1 MGGAS
6 CLSKFIEYVA
16 DPGWRFSSA
25 RGRQPIFKEARTFV
39 SMERE
44 VLVLV
49 WEQEFQK
56 VFKCIEP

>member
-1 MGGAS
+1 VEI
-6 CLSKFIEYVA
+6 FI
-16 DPGWRFSSA
+16 GQK
-25 RGRQPIFKEARTFV
+25 GRQASFKEARTFV
-39 SMERE
+39 SMEKE